1 MSPLISLLVGVLVV
15 LLITAA
21 TGYFVAQE
29 FAYMGVDRSR
39 LASQAAEGDD
49 AAQRTLAITKRT
61 SFLLSGA
68 QLGITITGLLV
79 GYVAEPLIGQ
89 ALTELTGSAIGTGA
103 AVALGGIVAL
113 AFSTV
118 VQMLF
123 GELVP
128 KNYALAR
135 ADVVSR
141 WLSRSTQIYLTVL
154 GPAIWVFDKAAEGFL
169 GILGIEPVHDVE
181 HAASAQDLEA
191 VVAES
196 RASGDLSPELS
207 MLLDRILDFP
217 QRTVE
222 HAMIPRSRVDVLRDT
237 ATIADARAEM
247 AAGNTRYP
255 VLDEDEAI
263 VGVVNLVDVLA
274 HPASSPRT
282 VAEIARP
289 PLILTPFMSLPDALH
304 RLQEGRERLGCVI
317 DEYGGF
323 GGILTIEDLAEE
335 VVGEITDEHDPDE
348 PEYEPAPDGGV
359 WVMSGDVHVDE
370 VERALD
376 VDLPEGDFETV
387 SGLVLHTHGGLPEEG
402 EVVSVELPMAAAEL
416 VLDEDPEPRHLLVE
430 ILEVDTYVPSR
441 VRLTIQEPGEP
452 DDDAGSAVVDATA
465 VDDPGDQ
472 SVHGDHD
479 VRDERVAQGVGDVGT
494 ARPEPDDASGARG
507 RSGATAVTA
516 DDTTHPGEAR

>member
-1 MSPLISLLVGVLVV
+1 MSPVLSLLVGILVV
-15 LLITAA
+15 LVITAA

-39 LASQAAEGDD
+39 LASQAAAGD
-49 AAQRTLAITKRT
+49 AAAERTLAITKRT

-68 QLGITITGLLV
+68 QLGITVTGLLV

-89 ALTELTGSAIGTGA
+89 ALTALTGDALGTGA

-113 AFSTV
+113 GFSTI

-141 WLSRSTQIYLTVL
+141 WLSRSTRIYLTVL
-154 GPAIWVFDKAAEGFL
+154 GPVVWVFDKAAEGFL
-169 GILGIEPVHDVE
+169 RLLGIEPVHDVE

-237 ATIADARAEM
+237 TTIAEARAEM

-255 VLDEDEAI
+255 VLDEEEAI
-263 VGVVNLVDVLA
+263 VGVVDLVHVLS
-274 HPASSPRT
+274 HPADSART

-335 VVGEITDEHDPDE
+335 VVGEITDEHDPE
-348 PEYEPAPDGGV
+348 ERQYEPLPDDGV
-359 WVMSGDVHVDE
+359 WVMAGDVHVDE

-376 VDLPEGDFETV
+376 IDLPEGDYETV
-387 SGLVLHTHGGLPEEG
+387 SGLVLHTHGGLPQEG
-402 EVVSVELPMAAAEL
+402 ETVSVELPMDPADL
-416 VLDEDPEPRHLLVE
+416 VLDEEPEPRHLHVE
-430 ILEVDTYVPSR
+430 VLEVDTYVPSR
-441 VRLTIQEPGEP
+441 VRLTLDHP
-452 DDDAGSAVVDATA
+452 AGGSTPVTPPAADRA
-465 VDDPGDQ
+465 
-472 SVHGDHD
+472 
-479 VRDERVAQGVGDVGT
+479 E
-494 ARPEPDDASGARG
+494 SG
-507 RSGATAVTA
+507 GATAA
-516 DDTTHPGEAR
+516 DATDLPSEEEGR

>member
-1 MSPLISLLVGVLVV
+1 MTPLISLLVGVLVV

-29 FAYMGVDRSR
+29 FAYMAVDRNR
-39 LASQAAEGDD
+39 LGSQAAAGD
-49 AAQRTLAITKRT
+49 ATAERTLAITKRT

-68 QLGITITGLLV
+68 QLGITVTGLLV

-89 ALTELTGSAIGTGA
+89 ALATLTGDSLGTAA
-103 AVALGGIVAL
+103 AVAIGGIVAIG
-113 AFSTV
+113 FSTI

-135 ADVVSR
+135 ADAVSR
-141 WLSRSTQIYLTVL
+141 WLSGSTKIYLAVL
-154 GPAIWVFDKAAEGFL
+154 GPVIWIFDKAAEKFL
-169 GILGIEPVHDVE
+169 RLLGIEPVHDVE
-181 HAASAQDLEA
+181 HAASARDLEA

-237 ATIADARAEM
+237 VSIAEARSEM

-255 VLDEDEAI
+255 VLDEDESI
-263 VGVVNLVDVLA
+263 VGVVNLVDVLS
-274 HPASSPRT
+274 HPATSTRS

-289 PLILTPFMSLPDALH
+289 PLILTPFMTLPDALD
-304 RLQEGRERLGCVI
+304 RLREGSERLGCVI

-348 PEYEPAPDGGV
+348 PDYEPVPDDGV
-359 WVMSGDVHVDE
+359 WVMNGDVHADE

-376 VDLPEGDFETV
+376 VDLPEGDYETV
-387 SGLVLHTHGGLPEEG
+387 AGLVLQTHGGLPAEG
-402 EVVSVELPMAAAEL
+402 ETVTVELPLDPADL
-416 VLDEDPEPRHLLVE
+416 VLDEGPEPRHLHIEVLE
-430 ILEVDTYVPSR
+430 IDTYVPAR
-441 VRLTIQEPGEP
+441 VRLTLDEP
-452 DDDAGSAVVDATA
+452 D
-465 VDDPGDQ
+465 
-472 SVHGDHD
+472 
-479 VRDERVAQGVGDVGT
+479 
-494 ARPEPDDASGARG
+494 RG
-507 RSGATAVTA
+507 RSRDGARDPGRGGATAVGAGTGSHERHA
-516 DDTTHPGEAR
+516 GNAGNAGNEGAEGETR